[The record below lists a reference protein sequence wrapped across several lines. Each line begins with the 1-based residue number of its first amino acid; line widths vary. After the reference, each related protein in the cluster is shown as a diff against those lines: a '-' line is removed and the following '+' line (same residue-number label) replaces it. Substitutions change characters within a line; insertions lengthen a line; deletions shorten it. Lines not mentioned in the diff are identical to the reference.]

1 MSLSFKIA
9 TAWGIPI
16 RIHISLIALLAL
28 VGIWAKA
35 QEGWPSALWNV
46 SLLAAVFA
54 SITLHELAH
63 SLVAMRKG
71 VRVRDI
77 TLLFIG
83 GAAQMEEI
91 PRKPAD
97 EIQVAIAGP
106 LFSLGLAAVC
116 WFGGALLPLAAPLA
130 PLWGNRALNLAQ
142 LVGQINL
149 SLALFNLL
157 PAFPMDGGR
166 ILRAWMARKI
176 GRIPATFVASRLGRV
191 AAIIMGIVGF
201 RNGWWG
207 LMLIAVFLFRAAGR
221 EFEAVFQ
228 QEMRDTWSRLSS
240 WTWPGGTAA
249 PPPADAE
256 PGGQVQISPPP
267 YARGR
272 PTVSD
277 LYRDQ
282 P

>member
-116 WFGGALLPLAAPLA
+116 
-130 PLWGNRALNLAQ
+130 
-142 LVGQINL
+142 
-149 SLALFNLL
+149 
-157 PAFPMDGGR
+157 
-166 ILRAWMARKI
+166 
-176 GRIPATFVASRLGRV
+176 
-191 AAIIMGIVGF
+191 
-201 RNGWWG
+201 
-207 LMLIAVFLFRAAGR
+207 
-221 EFEAVFQ
+221 
-228 QEMRDTWSRLSS
+228 
-240 WTWPGGTAA
+240 
-249 PPPADAE
+249 
-256 PGGQVQISPPP
+256 
-267 YARGR
+267 
-272 PTVSD
+272 
-277 LYRDQ
+277 
-282 P
+282 